1 LGYRT
6 LLIHHLVKMMQNFHK
21 NMKIYCAATGCPAD
35 LTQETSC
42 FADVGEGDGL
52 KVGCGEVCFV

>member
-1 LGYRT
+1 